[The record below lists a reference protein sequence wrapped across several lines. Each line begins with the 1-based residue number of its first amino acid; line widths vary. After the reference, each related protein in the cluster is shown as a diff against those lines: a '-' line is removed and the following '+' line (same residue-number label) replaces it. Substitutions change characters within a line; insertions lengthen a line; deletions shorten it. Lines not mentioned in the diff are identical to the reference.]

1 MGRVAVSRRSFLR
14 LAGLAAASAG
24 LSRAWAAPPGEARA
38 ALRIAAAVPV
48 AAPHTLAP
56 SLGGWTRRAVEAFD
70 LLLAPAYLAS
80 ALIAQGALAR
90 LPGPAGRAH
99 DPDGAFTVPGAYR
112 VGALAGG
119 GAALGWEALWSR
131 PEQAV
136 WADEPRL
143 ALAAALAHRGYSPN
157 DPHPGRL
164 AQAHA
169 DLLALRPRRAAD
181 PLGALEAGAA
191 SLALALLEPAQAAA
205 LPLPAGRALLLEY
218 DWIVPAASPRRA
230 EAAAWARALPPV
242 LPPALD
248 GARLIPLMPL
258 PLAA

>member
-1 MGRVAVSRRSFLR
+1 MGRSAVSRRSFLR
-14 LAGLAAASAG
+14 LAGLTAAAAG
-24 LSRAWAAPPGEARA
+24 FSRAWAAPPGEAPA
-38 ALRIAAAVPV
+38 GLRLAAAVPV
-48 AAPHTLAP
+48 AAPHALVP

-112 VGALAGG
+112 VGALAGA
-119 GAALGWEALWSR
+119 GAALGWEALWAS
-131 PEQAV
+131 PEEAV

-143 ALAAALAHRGYSPN
+143 ALAAALARRGYSPN

-169 DLLALRPRRAAD
+169 DLLALRPRRAAN
-181 PLGALEAGAA
+181 PIGLVKAGAA
-191 SLALALLEPAQAAA
+191 SLALALLEPRQAAA

-218 DWIVPAASPRRA
+218 DWIVPAGAPRRA
-230 EAAAWARALPPV
+230 EAVAWVRDLSPAAPPT
-242 LPPALD
+242 LD
-248 GARLIPLMPL
+248 GVRLIPLMPVPL
-258 PLAA
+258 PA